1 MLSLFFNYQSFRYTL
16 YLGFLYF
23 FMNKRNNEIKQI
35 TDTPSPSSVNDTQ
48 SYDWGQ
54 FVEIDCY

>member
-1 MLSLFFNYQSFRYTL
+1 
-16 YLGFLYF
+16 
-23 FMNKRNNEIKQI
+23 MNKRNNEIKQI
-35 TDTPSPSSVNDTQ
+35 TDGPSPSSVNDTQ